1 MSRMTARRSFL
12 ARIGAIAAG
21 LGLGSGRSAEAFAL
35 QTQQSPSGGGTAD
48 PAAPKPRRGVG
59 GFEPDRHEK
68 DDWMELPG
76 KHRLVFDGTSPDG
89 VRDALQFTGNFFT
102 GNKNGYSLEAN
113 EVAVIIVMRH
123 RATQF
128 AFTDAIWS
136 KYGAALS
143 ESEKFVDPKTSQ
155 APTVNVYKAQIENN
169 TKRGVQ
175 IAACDLST
183 HRLSR
188 FIAGKIKGDA
198 DAIYKEM
205 VAGAMPNV
213 HFVPA
218 GIVAVNRAQERGYS
232 LSHAG

>member
-1 MSRMTARRSFL
+1 MTARRSFL
-12 ARIGAIAAG
+12 ARIGAVAAG

-35 QTQQSPSGGGTAD
+35 QTPQAPPRD
-48 PAAPKPRRGVG
+48 AAEAASPKPRRGVG

-76 KHRLVFDGTSPDG
+76 KHRLVFDGTSPEG
-89 VRDALQFTGNFFT
+89 VKDALQFTGNFFT
-102 GNKNGYSLEAN
+102 GNKNGYGLEAN
-113 EVAVIIVMRH
+113 DVAVVIVMRH

-128 AFTDAIWS
+128 VFTDAIWG

-143 ESEKFVDPKTSQ
+143 ESEKFVDPKTNQ
-155 APTVNVYKAQIENN
+155 APTVNVYKTQIENN
-169 TKRGVQ
+169 TKRGVH

-183 HRLSR
+183 HRLAS
-188 FIAGKIKGDA
+188 FIARKTQGDA

-205 VAGAMPNV
+205 VANAMPNV

-218 GIVAVNRAQERGYS
+218 GVVAVARTQERGYAV
-232 LSHAG
+232 SHAG

>member
-1 MSRMTARRSFL
+1 MTARRSFL
-12 ARIGAIAAG
+12 ARIGATAAA
-21 LGLGSGRSAEAFAL
+21 LGLGAAGTSA
-35 QTQQSPSGGGTAD
+35 QPSSA
-48 PAAPKPRRGVG
+48 KR
-59 GFEPDRHEK
+59 FEPDRHEK

-76 KHRLVFDGTSPDG
+76 KHRLVFDGTSPEG

-102 GNKNGYSLEAN
+102 GNKNGYGLEASDI
-113 EVAVIIVMRH
+113 AVVVVMRH

-155 APTVNVYKAQIENN
+155 PPTDNVYKTQIENN
-169 TKRGVQ
+169 AKRGVH

-183 HRLSR
+183 HRLASY
-188 FIAGKIKGDA
+188 IARKLSGNA
-198 DAIYKEM
+198 DDIYKEM
-205 VAGAMPNV
+205 VANAMPNV

-218 GIVAVNRAQERGYS
+218 GIVAVSRAQERGYA
-232 LSHAG
+232 LSSPA